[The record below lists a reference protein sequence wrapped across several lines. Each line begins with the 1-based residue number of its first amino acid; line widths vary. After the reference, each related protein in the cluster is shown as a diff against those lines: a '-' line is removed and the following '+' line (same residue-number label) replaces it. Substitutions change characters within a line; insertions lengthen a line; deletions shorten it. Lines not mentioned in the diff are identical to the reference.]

1 MVCWLTYLYTLSFL
15 FQWDIP
21 TFRITHASPC
31 KAHKLG
37 CMRWNMPN
45 SWCQSDL
52 VQFNKITCN
61 IFPFFLVTFPKT
73 LIYLLPF
80 LVLVIIIIFFFLFYG
95 KHLVCCQEA
104 PWSSGLGLVSA
115 YLLKKKKKVASVQG
129 VQRRHYPLV
138 EFLSDTQM
146 STRCQGLS
154 AAPSLMPKLRS
165 VISFFF
171 QLFFFFLSGTNL
183 GD

>member
-115 YLLKKKKKVASVQG
+115 YLLKKKKSSLCTGGSEATLSTGGVSVKT
-129 VQRRHYPLV
+129 HKCPLAV
-138 EFLSDTQM
+138 KGFLLPQVW
-146 STRCQGLS
+146 C
-154 AAPSLMPKLRS
+154 PS
-165 VISFFF
+165 
-171 QLFFFFLSGTNL
+171 
-183 GD
+183 